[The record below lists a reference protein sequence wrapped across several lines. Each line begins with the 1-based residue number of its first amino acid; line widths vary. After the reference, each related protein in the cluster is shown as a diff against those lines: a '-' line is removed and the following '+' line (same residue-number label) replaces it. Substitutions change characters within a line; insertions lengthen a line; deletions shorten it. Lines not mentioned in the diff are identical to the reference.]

1 MVDVVCPKHLARE
14 LLKEIILLVRSMVRP
29 DDAELALAAAHFLK
43 FLRYCFERLRPG
55 RRLQFA
61 VLAHEWRLQAVRVMR
76 EIERV
81 AAFDAKEF
89 AVDAGVVAVV
99 AADDL
104 IVANSQSRLATVR
117 AVCADGADVL
127 HLPGAGFVAIR
138 AAGERAHWADIDAHA
153 ALVAI
158 EVIEAVGLDLAVDAA
173 IVDAQRANA
182 HSLIADSNAAVAQ
195 DAAGLVIEHDRR
207 PLFLVDVELLL
218 EKAPLAAA
226 VAERHVLQLALA
238 ALVEDRTIPP

>member
-55 RRLQFA
+55 RRLEFA
-61 VLAHEWRLQAVRVMR
+61 VLAYQRRLQALGVMR

-89 AVDAGVVAVV
+89 AVDAGVVAIVPSDDLVV
-99 AADDL
+99 ANA
-104 IVANSQSRLATVR
+104 QRGLASVR
-117 AVCADGADVL
+117 AVCADRADVL
-127 HLPGAGFVAIR
+127 HLPGTRLVTICT
-138 AAGERAHWADIDAHA
+138 AGERAHRADIDAHA
-153 ALVAI
+153 AFVAI

-173 IVDAQRANA
+173 IVD
-182 HSLIADSNAAVAQ
+182 
-195 DAAGLVIEHDRR
+195 
-207 PLFLVDVELLL
+207 
-218 EKAPLAAA
+218 
-226 VAERHVLQLALA
+226 
-238 ALVEDRTIPP
+238 